1 MQLTVSNL
9 KHPPGVFKMAA
20 TNNLQWDVV
29 SHFLLGWS
37 KVPGAWL
44 SSLGFTSWAECSA
57 HHHVNKNLS
66 KCLRYLLLYPPCC
79 VSLSSLPV
87 C

>member
-1 MQLTVSNL
+1 MQITVSNL

-44 SSLGFTSWAECSA
+44 SSLGFTSWAECIALTTMSIRTLA
-57 HHHVNKNLS
+57 NV
-66 KCLRYLLLYPPCC
+66 
-79 VSLSSLPV
+79 
-87 C
+87 